1 MCTVTIKIDVEKVRR
16 INPSLKD
23 MDDITRWLQQLMDNL
38 IEDLLAEKAE
48 ATLKPQVE
56 ESPTQGQ

>member
-1 MCTVTIKIDVEKVRR
+1 MCTVTIKIDVDKVRR

-48 ATLKPQVE
+48 ATQKPQVE
-56 ESPTQGQ
+56 ENPAQG